1 MAQYRWVLAD
11 GVEFPTPL
19 PITLSYGAGA
29 SFSVAIAGFA
39 MSIPALFLAAYAH
52 VQGAA
57 DHKVSQGLIV

>member
-1 MAQYRWVLAD
+1 MAQYRWVFAD
-11 GVEFPTPL
+11 GLESTQ
-19 PITLSYGAGA
+19 PIPFTLSYGAGA
-29 SFSVAIAGFA
+29 SFPVAIAGFA